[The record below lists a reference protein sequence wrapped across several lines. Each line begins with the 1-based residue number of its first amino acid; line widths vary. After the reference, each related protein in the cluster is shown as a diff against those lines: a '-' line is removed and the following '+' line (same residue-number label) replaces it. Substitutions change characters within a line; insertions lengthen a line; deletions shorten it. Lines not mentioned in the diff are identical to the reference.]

1 MKEESADSQE
11 SDPTPDSDFAS
22 VVETE
27 TNKGKR
33 ASKRKADDPDHKKS
47 YRRSWRSASPLTK
60 LMIYFTGMTA
70 LATLLYMS
78 FTGWQLY
85 EIRSGSDETRK
96 LAQSARDS
104 ADAAQR
110 QANIAAEQLQAVR
123 DSAQA
128 AKDSARAASASTEQN
143 KELIKAAQMQANTS
157 QVAARA
163 AESSARI
170 AAESQRPSIEIAEV
184 KLTSIEEGK
193 SPAGKVSFRNI
204 GTNPARDFTAVA
216 AIAIAGEDRLPDV
229 IRTIQPN
236 TKATVIVLS
245 RGGFPVNVTVAASFT
260 LTPEY
265 MQFLKTK
272 AGFIYLYVYGSYRDS
287 LTRKRTDFE
296 NCWRYDVDR
305 PTEIPFC
312 AMYNTAKETPY

>member
-1 MKEESADSQE
+1 MKEESTDSQE

-60 LMIYFTGMTA
+60 LMIYFTGITA

-85 EIRSGSDETRK
+85 EIRSSSDQTRK

-110 QANIAAEQLQAVR
+110 QAAIAEGQLQSVR

-128 AKDSARAASASTEQN
+128 AKDSANAANRVVEQN
-143 KELIKAAQMQANTS
+143 RDLIAAAKTQADTSRISANAAQKSAEVAMLGTRAYLSIDHMRMLNPLEANQPIDLYFEFVNDGNSPAEISGYSTYFFDTQLQDCNYGIQKAFNQIVVAPKSPRTQRVVISRSGIS
-157 QVAARA
+157 QVSVD
-163 AESSARI
+163 E
-170 AAESQRPSIEIAEV
+170 IEGC
-184 KLTSIEEGK
+184 T
-193 SPAGKVSFRNI
+193 
-204 GTNPARDFTAVA
+204 D
-216 AIAIAGEDRLPDV
+216 
-229 IRTIQPN
+229 PN
-236 TKATVIVLS
+236 KCK
-245 RGGFPVNVTVAASFT
+245 R
-260 LTPEY
+260 Y
-265 MQFLKTK
+265 MQFCIK
-272 AGFIYLYVYGSYRDS
+272 GFYNTVGGEFP
-287 LTRKRTDFE
+287 FE
-296 NCWRYDVDR
+296 NCSYYF
-305 PTEIPFC
+305 PGLHTFLEC
-312 AMYNTAKETPY
+312 KKN